1 MRVRERS
8 GWLCSQEHTHR
19 VVRFA
24 RPAKAPSLR
33 VVMAFPDRFLQ
44 GTNARGERRKKHT
57 PPITREKLTGA
68 AGP

>member
-1 MRVRERS
+1 MIVRGRS
-8 GWLCSQEHTHR
+8 GWLRSQDDTHR

-44 GTNARGERRKKHT
+44 GTNARD
-57 PPITREKLTGA
+57 
-68 AGP
+68 